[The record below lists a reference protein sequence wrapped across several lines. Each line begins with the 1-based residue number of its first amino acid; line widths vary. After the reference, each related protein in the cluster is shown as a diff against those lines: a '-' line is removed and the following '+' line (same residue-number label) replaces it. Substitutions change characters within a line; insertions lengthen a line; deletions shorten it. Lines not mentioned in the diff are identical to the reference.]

1 MSALKEELEDLYRRR
16 RDAFVNG
23 LAPIS
28 GGYDPARDAVQET
41 FVRALKRRRGYRGE
55 GSLEAWVWGIARR
68 TAIDLRGRVRE
79 APLDELLEPLELP
92 DAERD
97 PELAAALRQLP
108 PRRRLFVFL
117 RYFADLSYAD
127 IARVCDVDPGTVAAS
142 LAQAR
147 AQLATHLDREGARHE

>member
-1 MSALKEELEDLYRRR
+1 MSAQKEELEDLYRHRR
-16 RDAFVNG
+16 NAFVNG

-28 GGYDPARDAVQET
+28 GGYEPARDAVQET
-41 FVRALKRRRGYRGE
+41 FVRALKRRRSYRRE
-55 GSLEAWVWGIARR
+55 GSLEAWVWRIAIRA
-68 TAIDLRGRVRE
+68 AIDLRGRGRE

-92 DAERD
+92 DPERD

-108 PRRRLFVFL
+108 PRRRLIVFL

-127 IARVCDVDPGTVAAS
+127 IARICEVDPGTVAAS

-147 AQLATHLDREGARHE
+147 SQLAKQLHREGARHE